1 MDYDLRNE
9 YTKNSKHMIKVILFD
24 ADGVLLTGT
33 MFSKYLQKYLGINE
47 DIVQPFFDNEFQKCL
62 TGEADIK
69 KELPKYLKRWGW
81 KKSVDDFLTLWFT
94 SEHKLDRD
102 LIAYIQALRKNGIT
116 CSVATNQERNRAK
129 YMLSH
134 MGFTMLFNKIYPSS
148 HIGHKKS
155 DIRFFVKVMKDLPL
169 VRKEEVLF
177 WDNSL
182 RNIEVAKEFGIH
194 AELYTSFPDFQKKM
208 EKYL

>member
-1 MDYDLRNE
+1 
-9 YTKNSKHMIKVILFD
+9 MIKVILFD

-33 MFSKYLQKYLGINE
+33 MFSTYLQKYLGINE
-47 DIVQPFFDNEFQKCL
+47 DSIQPFFDNEFQKCL

-69 KELPKYLKRWGW
+69 KELPKYFKQWGW

-102 LIAYIQALRKNGIT
+102 LIAYIQALRKKGIV

-134 MGFTMLFNKIYPSS
+134 MEFTTLFNKIYASS
-148 HIGHKKS
+148 HLGHKKS
-155 DIRFFVKVMKDLPL
+155 DIRFFEMVMQDLPSIQ
-169 VRKEEVLF
+169 KSEVLF
-177 WDNSL
+177 WDNSM
-182 RNIEVAKEFGIH
+182 RNILVAKQFGIN
-194 AELYTSFPDFQKKM
+194 AELYTSFPDFQKKT
-208 EKYL
+208 EKYLDQRTMENS